1 MVVVGRKD
9 TDGQDWQLAQEAAVS
24 GLRLP
29 SDLEI
34 RLRLS
39 GLCPGPRSQ
48 PVAIEAYDESVY
60 QVPRFEL
67 AGPRRVLRC
76 QCGVRHTVCLLDP

>member
-1 MVVVGRKD
+1 MVVVGQKD